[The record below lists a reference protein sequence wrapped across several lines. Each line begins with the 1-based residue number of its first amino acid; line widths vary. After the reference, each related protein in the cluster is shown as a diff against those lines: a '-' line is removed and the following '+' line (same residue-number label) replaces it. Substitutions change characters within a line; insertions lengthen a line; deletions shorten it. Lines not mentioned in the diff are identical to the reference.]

1 MNDQSKKTLQRIA
14 LGSAVLF
21 PVFAGQALAEVADVA
36 TADEIAV
43 NLQPT
48 QVIMQTLEDTSSLG
62 EKLQRLETDRD
73 YLKQMET
80 LSDHAE
86 DKGWFKQGSLGT
98 LLAVLHTVMNPG
110 DVTTNMLLGFDG
122 AEKDAKDSIS
132 LDDNIDDL
140 MTAANNPEN
149 TEIDDPYLRFKA
161 ILGDVQTTA
170 EADSINYYASYSF
183 NANNVHLDPSPLERK
198 QKRYEIDETYQK
210 AWQDSG
216 QAMVNSG
223 SIGNMYYSTLPYLW
237 GAYLDTDI
245 TWATLDPIIDNDD
258 GEKPEEFN
266 KWHAEHK
273 NRDNNIEAVLQ
284 CRADKLPDAPV
295 YDLDERSALFAAI
308 DSCAVNKIANVQTNY
323 AEYQKGIEQRQD
335 WYYQASTSDELEF
348 WDYNLLRKAHTDT
361 SITAEELTKAGL
373 TASDPDS
380 YSLADNFDA
389 VLSCR
394 ADTQD
399 PTYDAVRKCAGEK
412 MDATIDDSVYP
423 FGKNDVHLDTSPLS
437 EKLARYDTD
446 KRYKQALTQRSE
458 QHTSDDND
466 HIAKMYPNTALPK
479 FLSSFLDRSITWD
492 MIKDQKD
499 EGGDGQEFYLNWAH
513 SNVLDNNMQFVFDC
527 RDDIVPEDLPEDRD
541 ALNSMFNQVKSC
553 AIEKTEEQYAPYG
566 AYEKDIANNPN
577 FADTDETSELDFDD
591 YTLLKRAHTEPV
603 TAQELLDAGL
613 TAEDET
619 SQSLAHNFNAVLQ
632 CRADME
638 NPTYDAVHGCAG
650 DKMQAMNDDHQQGKF
665 LMWLL
670 IGLGG
675 LTTVGAGSAYTARRK
690 YLKQNPKPKH

>member
-1 MNDQSKKTLQRIA
+1 MYDHSKKTLQRVA
-14 LGSAVLF
+14 LGSAILL
-21 PVFAGQALAEVADVA
+21 PAFAGQALAEVADVA
-36 TADEIAV
+36 TVDEVAI

-48 QVIMQTLEDTSSLG
+48 QVIMQALEDTSSLG

-86 DKGWFKQGSLGT
+86 DKGWFNQGSLGT

-110 DVTTNMLLGFDG
+110 DVTANMLLGFEG

-140 MTAANNPEN
+140 IAAANDPTN

-161 ILGDVQTTA
+161 VLGDVQTTA
-170 EADSINYYASYSF
+170 EADSIQYYSAYNF
-183 NANNVHLDPSPLERK
+183 NANNVHLDPSSLEHK
-198 QKRYEIDETYQK
+198 QKRYETDATYQK

-223 SIGNMYYSTLPYLW
+223 SIGNMYYTTLPYLW

-245 TWATLDPIIDNDD
+245 TWATLDPIIDDD
-258 GEKPEEFN
+258 GKKPEEFH

-295 YDLDERSALFAAI
+295 YDLDERSALFTAI
-308 DSCAVNKIANVQTNY
+308 DSCAVNKIAQTQTNF
-323 AEYQKGIEQRQD
+323 AAYQNDIEQNQD
-335 WYYQASTSDELEF
+335 WYYQDTTGNELEF
-348 WDYNLLRKAHTDT
+348 WDYDLLRKAHTDT
-361 SITAEELTKAGL
+361 SITAENLTAAGL
-373 TASDPDS
+373 TASDPNS

-394 ADTQD
+394 TELEEPSYAT
-399 PTYDAVRKCAGEK
+399 VRKCAGQK
-412 MDATIDDSVYP
+412 MDASIDDSAYP
-423 FGKNDVHLDTSPLS
+423 FDKDNVHLDTSPLS
-437 EKLARYDTD
+437 EKLARFDTD
-446 KRYKQALTQRSE
+446 ARYKSALSERSE
-458 QHTSDDND
+458 QHANDEDD
-466 HIAKMYPNTALPK
+466 HIAKMYQNTALPK

-499 EGGDGQEFYLNWAH
+499 EGSDDPEFYLTWAR

-527 RDDIVPEDLPEDRD
+527 RDDIVPEDLPDDRNTLD
-541 ALNSMFNQVKSC
+541 RLFNQVKSC
-553 AIEKTEEQYAPYG
+553 AIAKTEEQYAPYG
-566 AYEKDIANNPN
+566 AYKDDIANNPN
-577 FADTDETSELDFDD
+577 FAATDETSALDFDD

-613 TAEDET
+613 IAEDET

-632 CRADME
+632 CRTSME
-638 NPTYDAVHGCAG
+638 NPTYDAVHSCAG
-650 DKMQAMNDDHQQGKF
+650 DKMQEMNDDYQQGQF
-665 LMWLL
+665 MMWLL

-675 LTTVGAGSAYTARRK
+675 LTGVGAGSAYTARRK

>member
-1 MNDQSKKTLQRIA
+1 MYDQSKKTFQRVA
-14 LGSAVLF
+14 LGSAILL
-21 PVFAGQALAEVADVA
+21 PAFAGQALAEVADVA
-36 TADEIAV
+36 TADEVAI

-48 QVIMQTLEDTSSLG
+48 QVIMQALEDTSSLG

-73 YLKQMET
+73 YLQQMET
-80 LSDHAE
+80 LSNHAE
-86 DKGWFKQGSLGT
+86 DKGWFHQGSLGT

-110 DVTTNMLLGFDG
+110 DVTANMLLGFEG

-140 MTAANNPEN
+140 IAAANDPEN

-161 ILGDVQTTA
+161 VLGDVQTTA
-170 EADSINYYASYSF
+170 EADTMDHYASYSF
-183 NANNVHLDPSPLERK
+183 TASNVHLDPSPLEK
-198 QKRYEIDETYQK
+198 KKERYETDETYKQ
-210 AWQDSG
+210 AVNDAT
-216 QAMVNSG
+216 QAMVNNG
-223 SIGNMYYSTLPYLW
+223 LAGHMYYATAPYVW
-237 GAYLDTDI
+237 GAYLDTDV
-245 TWATLDPIIDNDD
+245 TWSTLDPIIDEDS
-258 GEKPEEFN
+258 GKPDEFHE
-266 KWHAEHK
+266 WHAEHK

-284 CRADKLPDAPV
+284 CRADKLPEAPV
-295 YDLDERSALFAAI
+295 YDLDERSALFSAI
-308 DSCAVNKIANVQTNY
+308 DSCAVNKIAEIQTNF
-323 AEYQKGIEQRQD
+323 AAYQQGIEQRQD
-335 WYYQASTSDELEF
+335 WYYQGSTSDELEF

-361 SITAEELTKAGL
+361 SITADDLTEAGL

-380 YSLADNFDA
+380 YSLADNFEA

-394 ADTQD
+394 ADIEE
-399 PTYDAVRKCAGEK
+399 PTYDAVRKCAGQK

-423 FGKNDVHLDTSPLS
+423 FGKDNVHLDTSPLS
-437 EKLARYDTD
+437 EKLARFDTD
-446 KRYKQALTQRSE
+446 KRYEQALRQRSE
-458 QHTSDDND
+458 QQADND
-466 HIAKMYPNTALPK
+466 NDYMAKMYPNTALPK

-499 EGGDGQEFYLNWAH
+499 EGGDSQEFHLQWAH

-541 ALNSMFNQVKSC
+541 ALDRMFNQVKSC

-577 FADTDETSELDFDD
+577 FADTDETSALDFDD

-613 TAEDET
+613 IAEDET

-632 CRADME
+632 CRTGME
-638 NPTYDAVHGCAG
+638 NPTYDAVHNCAG
-650 DKMQAMNDDHQQGKF
+650 DKMQEMNDDYQQGQF
-665 LMWLL
+665 MMWLL

-675 LTTVGAGSAYTARRK
+675 LTGVGAGSAYAARRK